1 MQIHMLYDVSMS
13 EKIIGYTLLIIGIVI
28 IFFSANSV
36 YMVFTGRDKPLPL
49 FHLSGVSM
57 ETPQVSTTNLPP
69 EIVKALK
76 LEAQKSQKMEII
88 SAEMINTP
96 LNFYAHLFF
105 MGFLATI
112 GYKIASLGVML
123 VRPLI
128 VKVRGVK
135 EEVGDAR

>member
-1 MQIHMLYDVSMS
+1 
-13 EKIIGYTLLIIGIVI
+13 
-28 IFFSANSV
+28 
-36 YMVFTGRDKPLPL
+36 
-49 FHLSGVSM
+49 M